1 MPSAG
6 TCILTRGHHQIRLYS
21 FCHPQVT
28 SDEGQPRTSTTLV
41 RLGLEF
47 LEFKIVTAHVAPIG
61 LLDVLNNH
69 WYADISIL
77 IIIIIIASNMQLE
90 KQN

>member
-1 MPSAG
+1 M
-6 TCILTRGHHQIRLYS
+6 
-21 FCHPQVT
+21 
-28 SDEGQPRTSTTLV
+28 TLV

-61 LLDVLNNH
+61 LLDVLNNR